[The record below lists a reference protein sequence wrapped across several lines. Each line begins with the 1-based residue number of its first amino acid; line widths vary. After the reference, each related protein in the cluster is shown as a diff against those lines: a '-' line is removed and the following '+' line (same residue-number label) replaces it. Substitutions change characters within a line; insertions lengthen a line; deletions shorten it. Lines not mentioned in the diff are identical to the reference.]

1 MVIVRKPNTICRNP
15 NCKHGE
21 NGEPKHFY
29 ACLSCMRGERWR
41 SYCCCVECF
50 NEYTQL
56 VLESREKEHK
66 ERELPLRTDMTESE
80 IKQVME
86 TPQRVVDAYTKEVEL
101 KDYFDDNPTGT
112 IADAVESINKDI
124 DKKRNKNRRKKSDSD
139 NTVWG
144 I

>member
-1 MVIVRKPNTICRNP
+1 MVKVRKPNTICRNP

-29 ACLSCMRGERWR
+29 ACLSCLRGERWR
-41 SYCCCVECF
+41 SYCCCVECY

-56 VLESREKEHK
+56 VIENREKEHK
-66 ERELPLRTDMTESE
+66 EHELPLRTDMTEKE

-86 TPQRVVDAYTKEVEL
+86 TPQRVVDTYTKEVEL

-112 IADAVESINKDI
+112 IADAVESINNDI
-124 DKKRNKNRRKKSDSD
+124 DKKRNKSRRKKSDSD

>member
-1 MVIVRKPNTICRNP
+1 MVKVRKPNTICRNP

-41 SYCCCVECF
+41 SYCCCVECY